1 MAKQNERKNM
11 TEKTN
16 KKGLDQL
23 VVWTFGLSE
32 IGALLVASIGTQ
44 YFPYYLTNVL
54 LLPSVVMGTVL
65 LITRVFDI
73 VTILLSSVVE
83 EKVVLKWGKCR
94 SWVGVM
100 CPLAAVIG
108 VLQYAGLGGNTSTK
122 VIIAC
127 ICYVLFFGFFNFG
140 RTAQMALLNTIGKTP
155 EERAQ
160 LSARKAQF
168 ASVATVVFSSTFLP
182 LLLFFSKAE
191 TKTETTQTGFFL
203 TVLVFMSVYLLLQL
217 LLFKTS
223 KPYDL
228 PGSGTDH
235 CSVKA
240 RLSGKEMAEQIFKN
254 GPLMLMLVAEICKTL
269 TQNLFNGF
277 VVYYF
282 TIVAQDLTLQPRFAT
297 IIALF
302 TFAGSIFIGQFLRK
316 KLGKKNSYMFGFAV
330 MIAALM
336 LSRLIAASNTTLFLI
351 IMGIGFFFF
360 SGIASCGPAMFG
372 DCVEYGRWK
381 TGKEARAFIMGLY
394 TLPIKIGVWLLGGI
408 TGWLLASIG
417 YDATSEITASVQAGM
432 FNIIT
437 FGPAAFALIGLIC
450 TAVYPLTEKKVA
462 EIMAENAAKQMEIK

>member
-1 MAKQNERKNM
+1 M
-11 TEKTN
+11 TENTN
-16 KKGLDQL
+16 KKGLSRL
-23 VVWTFGLSE
+23 VIWTFGLSE

-44 YFPYYLTNVL
+44 YFPFYLTNVL
-54 LLPSVVMGTVL
+54 MLSAATMGSVL

-100 CPLAAVIG
+100 CPLAAIIG
-108 VLQYAGLGGNTSTK
+108 IIQYSGIGSGNGK
-122 VIIAC
+122 VVIAC

-140 RTAQMALLNTIGKTP
+140 RTAQMALLNTIGKTA

-168 ASVATVVFSSTFLP
+168 ASIAGVVFNSTFLP
-182 LLLFFSKAE
+182 LLLLASGASS
-191 TKTETTQTGFFL
+191 KTETTQKGFFIA
-203 TVLVFMSVYLLLQL
+203 VAVFMVVYVVLQL
-217 LLFKTS
+217 LLFVTS

-228 PGSGTDH
+228 PGTGMDETSKK
-235 CSVKA
+235 V

-254 GPLMLMLVAEICKTL
+254 PPLMLMLVAETCKTL

-277 VVYYF
+277 IVYYF

-297 IIALF
+297 LIAIF
-302 TFAGSIFIGQFLRK
+302 TLSGSLVIGQFLRK
-316 KLGKKNSYMFGFAV
+316 KLGKKNSYMFGFTA
-330 MIAALM
+330 MIVALM
-336 LSRLIAASNTTLFLI
+336 LARLLAATNTTLFLI

-360 SGIASCGPAMFG
+360 AGIASCGPAMFG
-372 DCVEYGRWK
+372 DCVEYGKYK

-394 TLPIKIGVWLLGGI
+394 TLPIKIGVWLLGGVS
-408 TGWLLASIG
+408 GFLLASIG
-417 YDATSEITASVQAGM
+417 YDASAAVTPAMQTGM
-432 FNIIT
+432 FNIMT

-450 TAVYPLTEKKVA
+450 TIAYPLSEKRVK
-462 EIMAENAAKQMEIK
+462 EIMDANAAK